1 MPVLS
6 KEDTKIVIRP
16 RGGLDISKTG
26 ASTVAD
32 AILAAAGI
40 SQDELSQ
47 DTLCPNLQQNI
58 MVASTPRRENAD
70 RYARIKEIRI
80 SDKVHKLC
88 AYETAPHSTIK
99 VIIRGKPLQDNP
111 ATIDGKIVNQ
121 NNPLALAAKRIAPT
135 GTVIIAFDGHRVP
148 NYVRYGT
155 LLMKCFLYRK
165 QVDVWYACGRLGHRA
180 DVCPTP
186 SDVICR
192 ECGLQNHDELHQCTT
207 KCKICGGPHL
217 TAGKECAH
225 RFKTP
230 HIVPRRRFER
240 ARPQDQLPTPSI
252 VRSSDQQASSSPSLR
267 GRRRSRSR
275 GRSTSRRG
283 SRSRSASRSQPMSPS
298 RAHSSSRGRSKSR
311 TGSDSSNRTRSKT
324 PTGGKGKSSLTRA
337 DRVRG
342 NQTQASTS
350 QDLRDARLTNELE
363 ELRRANDSLRKENA
377 QFKQEISR
385 LAAEMAEI
393 RRLAL
398 TPPAPQPA
406 ACSSAMDTAEP
417 PPPPATKTVAVKRH
431 ALDDSRGDETVELL
445 SELKNAIFNIQTG
458 LSHVKEMIA
467 HRQLGLVA
475 LSARILR
482 LEGTSHGFL
491 PSTSTSQVSNL
502 HSVIAPPTEGAILEA
517 ALSQSKPKHG

>member
-1 MPVLS
+1 MPVLP
-6 KEDTKIVIRP
+6 KEDMKIVIRP
-16 RGGLDISKTG
+16 RGGLDISKIG
-26 ASTVAD
+26 AATVAD
-32 AILAAAGI
+32 AILAAAGL

-70 RYARIKEIRI
+70 RYGRIKQILI
-80 SDKVHKLC
+80 SGKAHELC
-88 AYETAPHSTIK
+88 AYETAPHSTCK
-99 VIIRGKPLQDNP
+99 GVIRGIPLQDNP

-121 NNPLALAAKRIAPT
+121 KNPLALAAKRIAQT

-148 NYVRYGT
+148 NFVRYGT
-155 LLMKCFLYRK
+155 LLMKCSLYRK
-165 QVDVWYACGRLGHRA
+165 QVDVCHACGRLGHRA

-186 SDVICR
+186 SDVVCR
-192 ECGLQNHDELHQCTT
+192 GCGLPNPDEQHQCTP

-230 HIVPRRRFER
+230 YIVRRRRFER
-240 ARPQDQLPTPSI
+240 ARQQEQLPTPSI
-252 VRSSDQQASSSPSLR
+252 VRSSDPRTSSSPSVK

-275 GRSTSRRG
+275 GRSTSRRV
-283 SRSRSASRSQPMSPS
+283 SRSRSASRPRPMSHSPA
-298 RAHSSSRGRSKSR
+298 RSSSRGRSKSR
-311 TGSDSSNRTRSKT
+311 TGSDSSNRPRSKT
-324 PTGGKGKSSLTRA
+324 PTGGKGKSSLTWA
-337 DRVRG
+337 DRARG
-342 NQTQASTS
+342 NQTQASNS
-350 QDLRDARLTNELE
+350 QDSHDPRLTNELE

-377 QFKQEISR
+377 QFKREISR

-398 TPPAPQPA
+398 TPPAPQP
-406 ACSSAMDTAEP
+406 SAMDTAEAP
-417 PPPPATKTVAVKRH
+417 PKTVAVKRR

-445 SELKNAIFNIQTG
+445 SELKNAISNIQTG
-458 LSHVKEMIA
+458 LSHVQEMIA
-467 HRQLGLVA
+467 HPQLGLVA

-491 PSTSTSQVSNL
+491 PSTSTAQVSNL

-517 ALSQSKPKHG
+517 ALSQSIPKPNHG